1 MRDRWTCRNSVAVS
15 GQFVHDKHS
24 TKRRCVISHFS
35 CLPFAGIC
43 REITITSLIVRTQ
56 QFQSNQRWR
65 GLCGAPHPSALMFV
79 VGQVFGVLF
88 NSRRPQFNC
97 AEWANTLSRFRFIIE
112 IAYRRVIIPINEIST
127 CAFVPVDVVGKRSQV
142 GFEIAAESGIRVSI
156 VRFMVV
162 HSN

>member
-1 MRDRWTCRNSVAVS
+1 MGNYPENTLARVSLIMSPETLLFLSQAVSVVECRKLSFWKLNQCDRLMRDRWTCRNSVAVS
-15 GQFVHDKHS
+15 GQFVRDKHS

-97 AEWANTLSRFRFIIE
+97 AE
-112 IAYRRVIIPINEIST
+112 
-127 CAFVPVDVVGKRSQV
+127 
-142 GFEIAAESGIRVSI
+142 
-156 VRFMVV
+156 
-162 HSN
+162 